1 MKKNI
6 TDKIVSLERIYR
18 EIPDDFVLQEARI
31 FLRRA
36 INEMKEIQSKRDRR
50 EKLQQTQQIQSSY
63 ANPEGAKIALKEIDR
78 LIALENKKLEK
89 PEKENPSDN
98 DQFLIG

>member
-6 TDKIVSLERIYR
+6 TDKIVGLERIYR
-18 EIPDDFVLQEARI
+18 EIPDEFALQEARI

-36 INEMKEIQSKRDRR
+36 INEMKELQSKRDRR
-50 EKLQQTQQIQSSY
+50 EKMQQPQQIQSNY
-63 ANPEGAKIALKEIDR
+63 ASPEGAKIALKEIDR

-89 PEKENPSDN
+89 PEKESPSNN
-98 DQFLIG
+98 DQFLVG

>member
-6 TDKIVSLERIYR
+6 TDKIVGLERIYR
-18 EIPDDFVLQEARI
+18 EIPDEFALQEARI

-36 INEMKEIQSKRDRR
+36 INEMKELQSKRDRR
-50 EKLQQTQQIQSSY
+50 EKMQQPQQIQSNY
-63 ANPEGAKIALKEIDR
+63 ASPEGAKIALKEIDR

-89 PEKENPSDN
+89 PEKESQSNN
-98 DQFLIG
+98 DQFLVG